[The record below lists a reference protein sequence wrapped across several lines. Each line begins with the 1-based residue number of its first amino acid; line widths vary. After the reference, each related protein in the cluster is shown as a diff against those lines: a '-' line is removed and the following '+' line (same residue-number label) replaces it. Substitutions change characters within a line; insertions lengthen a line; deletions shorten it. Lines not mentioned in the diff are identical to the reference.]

1 MTRELRLFAG
11 FVVQPFAA
19 AALGFVTFPLVEVTG
34 RALYGGTSADL
45 PGAAVS
51 VVAGAGLAAFLVT
64 LGAALPTV
72 VWLLRHGPLTLT
84 QVLWGGMAL
93 GNIPF
98 ALIVPL
104 AALTRAADGGST
116 WFGPLAVIRALTA
129 GSIFGLAGATWFW
142 LIAVRGTDLES
153 TSRSW
158 RRSR

>member
-1 MTRELRLFAG
+1 MNRDLRLLVG
-11 FVVQPFAA
+11 FLVQPFAA
-19 AALGFVTFPLVEVTG
+19 AALGFVTFPLIEMTG
-34 RALYGGTSADL
+34 RALYGGMSADL
-45 PGAAVS
+45 LDAAVS
-51 VVAGAGLAAFLVT
+51 VATGAGLAAFLVT
-64 LGAALPTV
+64 QGAALPTV
-72 VWLLRHGPLTLT
+72 AWLLSRGPLTLR
-84 QVLWGGMAL
+84 QVLWCGVAL

-129 GSIFGLAGATWFW
+129 GSIFGLAGAMWFW

-153 TSRSW
+153 TSRTW